1 MKYQPPVS
9 KITKRRQGSRI
20 INKSAPSVPNC
31 KPAPGGQNH
40 KSVTFR
46 VQIGHYDQN
55 QKSATGVQNH
65 KSATTVRNHKWPLGS
80 KLKNRSLGS
89 KITNRPLGSTLKNRL
104 LGHKITILPPGSKIK
119 NSVKGPKSQ
128 TGRLC
133 SKSQMDH

>member
-40 KSVTFR
+40 KSATFR

-65 KSATTVRNHKWPLGS
+65 KSATRVQIEKSAISVQNHKSATSVRNHTRPLGS

-89 KITNRPLGSTLKNRL
+89 KIT
-104 LGHKITILPPGSKIK
+104 ILSPGSKIK
-119 NSVKGPKSQ
+119 KRRQG
-128 TGRLC
+128 
-133 SKSQMDH
+133 SKSAVCVQNHK

>member
-40 KSVTFR
+40 KSATFR

-65 KSATTVRNHKWPLGS
+65 KSATRVQIENRPLV
-80 KLKNRSLGS
+80 S
-89 KITNRPLGSTLKNRL
+89 KITNRPLVSEITH
-104 LGHKITILPPGSKIK
+104 GH
-119 NSVKGPKSQ
+119 
-128 TGRLC
+128 
-133 SKSQMDH
+133 